1 MLHMYTIFPNIY
13 TVYKKRQ
20 KQEIILHGAGHYM

>member
-1 MLHMYTIFPNIY
+1 MLHKYTIFPNIY
-13 TVYKKRQ
+13 MYKKRQ